1 MSAQDVQERS
11 HSQDIL
17 PLYPLHSVAPRLGEV
32 HGVKGGAGEKE
43 NVPAERVRSE
53 AGLLALAE
61 VSACVTKYK
70 VLH

>member
-11 HSQDIL
+11 HSRDIL
-17 PLYPLHSVAPRLGEV
+17 LLHPLGSVAAQLEEVRGIQGE
-32 HGVKGGAGEKE
+32 AGEKE